1 MFWFGFFVG
10 LLVATV
16 AVMALLFAAVRADDR
31 TAMAAKQRGG

>member
-10 LLVATV
+10 LLV
-16 AVMALLFAAVRADDR
+16 ALLFAAVRADDR